1 LVDDRAVL
9 APPNRAVIGGTAL
22 CSGLSVA
29 TRSFGTEALGFLE
42 NALVDQRKLW
52 LAATLVFGSV
62 SVWRLR
68 FLLTTTITTN
78 IAWSLLAKGAGLLYV
93 VAAIRAKAQSLKRQS
108 KDPTSEWKRYARHP
122 MARGRAIM
130 VIMAKQVCF
139 LVASRIAATTRRR
152 ASLRERAGKSF
163 SNGLLRLGP
172 LYIKLGQIVSCRPG
186 LLGEEW
192 VDALAVL
199 QDRVPARTGDDA
211 RELVYSALKGG
222 KTEFDRLFAD
232 FDATPVAAASLGQV
246 HRARLRKTGEVVA
259 LKVQRPHLKQI
270 YDRDFAL
277 LTTIA
282 KWMDRLSKVGRR
294 RNAGGGGMDTSWVRI
309 FADAESILYREIDY
323 RKEAENASRFA
334 GDFGLGIGGRSS
346 DDDDDGTTTTA
357 LARNEAPLPEA
368 SAWLR
373 TPYIYT
379 DLSNQRLLVQEYVP
393 SFKVTDAEELEAAN
407 LSPEDRIRLADDLAR
422 AYLRQFCSHLFFST
436 DPHPGNIG
444 IEMVPVESEGGRKA
458 PFGGDASS
466 TIEAAVR
473 PRLVMYDFGQ
483 AATLTRGQADGILD
497 IIEAIIDTDVERS
510 IAAFQ
515 KMGVLVDGADLDQVR
530 KKVAENYRTGK
541 IKANRKKL
549 RSRGYKFRDDNTDGA
564 EKNKKD
570 DGDPSVATP
579 AGGDDDSSSDV
590 NDMEVMSCFTLPAEY
605 AFVARAISQ
614 MDGVGKSLDPEFDFI
629 SSAAPHIVEIK
640 GTDLYLKDE
649 ASKAFRS
656 FRENLDEFGAWFEA
670 RLRAAATSSLKDD
683 DGRRFGF
690 DVPRPR

>member
-1 LVDDRAVL
+1 
-9 APPNRAVIGGTAL
+9 
-22 CSGLSVA
+22 
-29 TRSFGTEALGFLE
+29 
-42 NALVDQRKLW
+42 
-52 LAATLVFGSV
+52 
-62 SVWRLR
+62 
-68 FLLTTTITTN
+68 
-78 IAWSLLAKGAGLLYV
+78 
-93 VAAIRAKAQSLKRQS
+93 
-108 KDPTSEWKRYARHP
+108 
-122 MARGRAIM
+122 M
-130 VIMAKQVCF
+130 VIMVKQVCF

-152 ASLRERAGKSF
+152 KSLRERAGKSF

-246 HRARLRKTGEVVA
+246 HRARLRKTGELVA

-282 KWMDRLSKVGRR
+282 KWMDRLSKVGRNR
-294 RNAGGGGMDTSWVRI
+294 SAGGGGGGMDTSWVRI

-346 DDDDDGTTTTA
+346 SDGTTTTTA

-373 TPYIYT
+373 TPYMYT
-379 DLSNQRLLVQEYVP
+379 DLSNERLLVQEYVP
-393 SFKVTDAEELEAAN
+393 SFKVTDEDELEAAN
-407 LSPEDRIRLADDLAR
+407 LSREDRIRLADDLAR

-444 IEMVPVESEGGRKA
+444 IEMVPVESEGRRKA
-458 PFGGDASS
+458 PGGGDASS
-466 TIEAAVR
+466 TIEATAAVR

-549 RSRGYKFRDDNTDGA
+549 RSRGYKFRDDTDGA
-564 EKNKKD
+564 EKNSNK
-570 DGDPSVATP
+570 DGDPSTKPV
-579 AGGDDDSSSDV
+579 GDDSSDV

-656 FRENLDEFGAWFEA
+656 FREKLDEFGAWFEE
-670 RLRAAATSSLKDD
+670 RLR
-683 DGRRFGF
+683 
-690 DVPRPR
+690 